1 MKKHLK
7 YAKIQD
13 TESLVYIDE
22 SMVNYMTMG
31 EYIKYLRN
39 GGNKYDKK
47 WTQEELG
54 QLLNPPINRAAINK
68 WESGQVENI
77 KRSYIEQM
85 SKLFGVKPCE
95 LMCFN
100 QEQIISEEVKV
111 IEQVQ
116 KIFGK
121 ESVKMLELFTKLNEL
136 GKEKALESLDD
147 LSNLPKYTEE
157 KGEDQRL
164 LNA

>member
-1 MKKHLK
+1 MKNHLK

-13 TESLVYIDE
+13 TENLVYIDE

-39 GGNKYDKK
+39 GGNKYGTK

-77 KRSYIEQM
+77 KRSYIEQL
-85 SKLFGVKPCE
+85 SKLFHVRPCE
-95 LMCFN
+95 LMCFS
-100 QEQIISEEVKV
+100 QEEIISEEVKV

-116 KIFGK
+116 KAFGK

-147 LSNLPKYTEE
+147 LSNLSKYTEE
-157 KGEDQRL
+157 KWEDQEL
-164 LNA
+164 LNE